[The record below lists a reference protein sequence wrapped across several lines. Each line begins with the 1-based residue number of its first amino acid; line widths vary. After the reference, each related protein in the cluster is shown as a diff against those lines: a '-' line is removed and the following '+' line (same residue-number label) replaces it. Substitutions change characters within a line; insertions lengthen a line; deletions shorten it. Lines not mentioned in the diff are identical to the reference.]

1 MNLVPL
7 NTTNSGGDL
16 TMVSSEKLTMYH
28 PVVGDIDD
36 IVLGPENFH
45 RLRVTKPLNDFFV
58 TGSGFT
64 DLRDTP
70 GFFPI
75 VYFYRRLLEHTQHC
89 FGNVQ
94 FNGFGIYN
102 FDDISRLGLEFYIYY
117 ILDYTTTTSTV
128 QDISV
133 FALFVVSRK
142 NNTCEIWNLCKN
154 VESRSKV
161 GQEFLNAAMADA
173 RLTFDIRLF
182 WLGISF
188 VNSQETVGKLFE
200 LYHTLGFTEP
210 LLTNMSLFGK
220 DTGIPLLELVLYPG
234 VFDDSTYTRTLF
246 AYFVYLFYE
255 EKSILFTTLEFPT
268 KFGAVDKRNVAVHQ
282 LPDRELL
289 PSEHTTK
296 GVLSRTFNKLQRKPT
311 SGGASTK
318 QFEKKLSLSDIHK
331 ALVIDTPVEVGGTIQ
346 FSKVSPVYTKLVGVG
361 SLEST
366 LEVSAVS
373 GMSKFGPLS
382 FHSHPLFTIESV
394 YGYALGWPSTPDIST
409 CMFNAVNQVL
419 VHFVFTSE
427 GLYLIKNNYL
437 FLTFQNEFGR
447 LFGKEELENFYN
459 SYRIIVLG
467 ITRFLEEMRKKD
479 AVLPLGLIQH
489 TRDNWIGYMN
499 SLTISELLP
508 GSFVPRITDQ
518 RQQYTAEMV
527 QAVSAVNP
535 DFGAA
540 IEYMEDFQDEMQE
553 GFTSEKQFYY
563 ATKMLRLPLFNLD
576 FIPSELLS
584 THKTTSVLFSSFLE
598 GFN

>member
-268 KFGAVDKRNVAVHQ
+268 KFGAVDKRNVSVN
-282 LPDRELL
+282 LNRELL

-311 SGGASTK
+311 SGPS
-318 QFEKKLSLSDIHK
+318 QLEKKLSLSDIHK
-331 ALVIDTPVEVGGTIQ
+331 ALVIDTPVEVGGTIL
-346 FSKVSPVYTKLVGVG
+346 FKKVSPVYTKLVGVG
-361 SLEST
+361 SLDST

-373 GMSKFGPLS
+373 GMSRFGPLS
-382 FHSHPLFTIESV
+382 FHSHPLFTAEM
-394 YGYALGWPSTPDIST
+394 YHCALGWPSMADISL
-409 CMFNAVNQVL
+409 CMFNEVNRVL
-419 VHFVFTSE
+419 VHFVFSSE

-437 FLTFQNEFGR
+437 FLAFQTEFSR
-447 LFGKEELENFYN
+447 LFGEKELDEFYS
-459 SYRIIVLG
+459 SYKKIVLG
-467 ITRFLEEMRKKD
+467 ITQFLQEMRKKD

-508 GSFVPRITDQ
+508 NSFVPRITDQ
-518 RQQYTAEMV
+518 RKQHTTEMV
-527 QAVSAVNP
+527 QAISGMDP
-535 DFGAA
+535 DFGSS

-553 GFTSEKQFYY
+553 GVFEKQFFY